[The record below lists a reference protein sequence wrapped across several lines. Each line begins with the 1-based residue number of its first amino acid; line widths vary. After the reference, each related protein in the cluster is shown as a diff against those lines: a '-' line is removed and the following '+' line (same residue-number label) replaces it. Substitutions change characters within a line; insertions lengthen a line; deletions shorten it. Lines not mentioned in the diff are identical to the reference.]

1 VPQGGTTTPATP
13 DASACRSMIATVLA
27 DQVAVD
33 HDQQAVTM
41 ELPTLSAA
49 IDKFMAAARTNDQS
63 QPLQS
68 PRPLQNSQPGAK
80 AASTGVSTDRS
91 ARATASSAG
100 GTNHTNP
107 PACLGRTARLRSGRY
122 RRCPGSANR
131 GATGARPGRAAQPD
145 RRRCRFG
152 DHQRWAI
159 RAGSSST
166 PQIVIIGPGAHQ
178 VTTSVSDIN
187 VGSVRVGATATVV
200 PSGSSAPLHG
210 QVVSIGMLASSG
222 SSPSTGSINYPVT
235 IGLTSTDEQLFTG
248 QSASVSIMLAHA
260 SGILTVPSS
269 AVHHAGAG
277 NIVSVLRNG
286 TPSNVLVTLG
296 AAGPTRT
303 QVLAG
308 LNAGEQVILADLSQP
323 LPTGDIQNLRRV
335 TGGGNGRPGG

>member
-1 VPQGGTTTPATP
+1 MISRSPCRARGPYRTPSPVPRQHRQGSAPIDLPVRLHRLLEVRTTPTP
-13 DASACRSMIATVLA
+13 RPASAEQPAS
-27 DQVAVD
+27 DQ
-33 HDQQAVTM
+33 
-41 ELPTLSAA
+41 AA
-49 IDKFMAAARTNDQS
+49 IDAAQAQLTEAQQAHDQAE
-63 QPLQS
+63 LRS
-68 PRPLQNSQPGAK
+68 PIDGAVG
-80 AASTGVSTDRS
+80 SVTI
-91 ARATASSAG
+91 SAG
-100 GTNHTNP
+100 Q
-107 PACLGRTARLRSGRY
+107 SV
-122 RRCPGSANR
+122 
-131 GATGARPGRAAQPD
+131 Q
-145 RRRCRFG
+145 
-152 DHQRWAI
+152 
-159 RAGSSST
+159 GSSST

-187 VGSVRVGATATVV
+187 VGSVRVGDTATVV

-210 QVVSIGMLASSG
+210 QVVSIGLLASSG
-222 SSPSTGSINYPVT
+222 SSPSTGSTNYPVT

-248 QSASVSIMLAHA
+248 RSASVSIMLAHA

>member
-1 VPQGGTTTPATP
+1 
-13 DASACRSMIATVLA
+13 
-27 DQVAVD
+27 
-33 HDQQAVTM
+33 
-41 ELPTLSAA
+41 
-49 IDKFMAAARTNDQS
+49 
-63 QPLQS
+63 
-68 PRPLQNSQPGAK
+68 
-80 AASTGVSTDRS
+80 
-91 ARATASSAG
+91 
-100 GTNHTNP
+100 
-107 PACLGRTARLRSGRY
+107 
-122 RRCPGSANR
+122 
-131 GATGARPGRAAQPD
+131 
-145 RRRCRFG
+145 
-152 DHQRWAI
+152 
-159 RAGSSST
+159 
-166 PQIVIIGPGAHQ
+166 
-178 VTTSVSDIN
+178 VSDIN
-187 VGSVRVGATATVV
+187 GGSVRVGDTATVV